1 MSSVLLIDDDDLLR
15 ETIQRRLQRSGYEV
29 ICASNGKE
37 GLALF
42 REHHPEVLITD
53 MVMPEKEGLE
63 TLMDL
68 RGELGQT
75 HVIAM
80 SGGVLNQRAD
90 AVLNIAKHMGAHH
103 VLHKPFEFREL
114 LKVLQEQRPS

>member
-29 ICASNGKE
+29 ICATNGRE

-53 MVMPEKEGLE
+53 MVMPEQEGLE
-63 TLMDL
+63 TLMAL

-75 HVIAM
+75 QVIAM
-80 SGGVLNQRAD
+80 SGGVFDQHAD
-90 AVLNIAKHMGAHH
+90 VMLSVAKHMGAHH
-103 VLHKPFEFREL
+103 VLQKPFKFREL
-114 LKVLQEQRPS
+114 LKLLQE